1 MRIVPYTRPCSIG
14 MEPYRD
20 EGGKGELR
28 GGTEPSVPSI
38 VSWEV
43 PLAPEPLVQSVS
55 SVD

>member
-1 MRIVPYTRPCSIG
+1 MRIVPYTRPCPIG

-20 EGGKGELR
+20 EGGRGELG
-28 GGTEPSVPSI
+28 GGTEPSVLSL

-43 PLAPEPLVQSVS
+43 PPAPEPLVQSVS